1 MTLQPIGIVFP
12 DVELWA
18 TGYLRDA
25 LAARAETY
33 VGGVFVSTSIPY
45 DPVTKTYKRR
55 DRMVICRRDGGNSN
69 GLRDQ
74 ARLSVQVWATAEQD
88 ATDLARLVA
97 ALLWAAPDGDPVLM
111 VRQQSGPT
119 PIADTS
125 LQPLRYL
132 VFDVHTRGVGLA

>member
-1 MTLQPIGIVFP
+1 MTLQPSGILFP

-18 TGYLRDA
+18 TGYLRAA
-25 LAARAETY
+25 LAARPEPYAAVNT
-33 VGGVFVSTSIPY
+33 VSNRVPPTR
-45 DPVTKTYKRR
+45 TN
-55 DRMVICRRDGGNSN
+55 RMVIVRRDGGNSD

-74 ARLSVQVWATAEQD
+74 ARVSVQVWAKTEQD

-97 ALLWAAPDGDPVLM
+97 ALLWAAPTGDPVLM

-125 LQPLRYL
+125 GQPLRYL
-132 VFDVHTRGVGLA
+132 VFDIHTRGEALA